1 MDFLVLGPLE
11 IFTDQGD
18 RVPAPRPL
26 HRATLSV
33 LLLYAGHPCSH
44 AMLIDAL
51 WGASR
56 PPRDPVGTL
65 LSHISRIRSELGVG
79 ERLQTLNGAYQIN
92 PAPGELDLYRFHH
105 LTDRARQMLAA
116 GDLDRAAAL
125 LAAALK
131 CWRDPPLADL
141 PSTPAIDAEAVQL
154 TGQRHATETGF
165 INVMLAL
172 GHHQQVIP
180 DLLRIVTADPLA
192 EHSWAQLILALYR
205 DGRKGEALAV
215 YSKARA
221 VIVRMLGAGPG
232 RELQRLL
239 AQILADSE
247 DLTMDLPS
255 GGHTPAPAV
264 PRRGVTP

>member
-11 IFTDQGD
+11 IFADQGD
-18 RVPAPRPL
+18 RVPVPRPL

-33 LLLYAGHPCSH
+33 LLLYAGRPCSH
-44 AMLIDAL
+44 ALLIDAL

-56 PPRDPVGTL
+56 PPRDSVGTL

-116 GDLDRAAAL
+116 GDLDHPRAL
-125 LAAALK
+125 LPAALK
-131 CWRDPPLADL
+131 CWRAPPLADL
-141 PSTPAIDAEAVQL
+141 PSTPALDADAAQL

-165 INVMLAL
+165 IDVMLAL

-192 EHSWAQLILALYR
+192 EQSWAQLILALYR
-205 DGRKGEALAV
+205 DGRKGEALAA

-221 VIVRMLGAGPG
+221 VIVRILGAGPG
-232 RELQRLL
+232 RELQDLL

-247 DLTMDLPS
+247 DLAIDLPS
-255 GGHTPAPAV
+255 SGHGTRPHRPSRAGA
-264 PRRGVTP
+264 

>member
-1 MDFLVLGPLE
+1 
-11 IFTDQGD
+11 
-18 RVPAPRPL
+18 
-26 HRATLSV
+26 
-33 LLLYAGHPCSH
+33 
-44 AMLIDAL
+44 
-51 WGASR
+51 
-56 PPRDPVGTL
+56 
-65 LSHISRIRSELGVG
+65 
-79 ERLQTLNGAYQIN
+79 
-92 PAPGELDLYRFHH
+92 
-105 LTDRARQMLAA
+105 MLAA

-172 GHHQQVIP
+172 GHHKQVIP

-232 RELQRLL
+232 RALQDLL
-239 AQILADSE
+239 AQILADGE
-247 DLTMDLPS
+247 DVAMDFPS
-255 GGHTPAPAV
+255 GGPATRPHRPSRAGALR
-264 PRRGVTP
+264 P